1 MMYYA
6 NYRRNNGE
14 SLRSDLFGINKQKLI
29 SLISKAAREGTYA
42 GSEYSWKVWDTNG
55 IIVGSGG
62 GYKRHYGGIVYY
74 NYRHLI
80 GQSI

>member
-6 NYRRNNGE
+6 NFRRNNGE
-14 SLRSDLFGINKQKLI
+14 CLRSDLFDTNKQKLI
-29 SLISKAAREGTYA
+29 SRISKAALEGTFA
-42 GSEYSWKVWDTNG
+42 GSEYSWKVWDANG

-62 GYKRHYGGIVYY
+62 GYKRLHGAVVYY